1 MFANLSIQKA
11 KDDYVKDLS
20 MYDYKNYNYTIYP
33 LVFCLQ
39 VSMLFYESAVNFILM
54 EFFRHISIDTYRS
67 I

>member
-39 VSMLFYESAVNFILM
+39 VSMLFYESAVNFTHFNGI
-54 EFFRHISIDTYRS
+54 F
-67 I
+67 

>member
-39 VSMLFYESAVNFILM
+39 VSMLFYESAVNFTHFNGIFL
-54 EFFRHISIDTYRS
+54 DTSAY
-67 I
+67 